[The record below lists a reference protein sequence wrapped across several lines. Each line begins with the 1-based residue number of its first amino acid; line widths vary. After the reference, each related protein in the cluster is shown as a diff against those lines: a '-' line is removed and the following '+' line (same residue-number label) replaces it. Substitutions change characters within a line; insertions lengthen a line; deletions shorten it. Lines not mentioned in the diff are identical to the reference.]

1 MSALLQMKGGKSS
14 DEDGVVVEHLHH
26 APVNF
31 LSQVALL
38 FNRMLKHSFVPQ
50 QFQRGYMIPLIKDQQ
65 GNHSDTNNYRGITI
79 SPIISKV
86 FEHVLKNKFSQHLTT
101 SAYQFGF
108 KRNSST
114 VHALH
119 CFRETVDYYVS
130 NDSRVFS
137 TFLDASKAFDRLI
150 HAGLFVKLISRNIPA
165 IFLNII
171 ISWYSNLWCRV
182 KWADQYSDWFAVR
195 AGVRQG
201 GILSPDFYSIYV
213 DDLILKLMACKKGCY
228 FLTTFAAALF
238 YADDMVILAPS
249 LHGLECLLR
258 ICEDYC
264 LEWDIALN
272 AKKSKNMVF
281 GKKITVTH
289 DVVLNGKVIEW
300 VAKWVYLGV
309 TLRSGKTFD
318 CSVSD
323 RIKKFYRCANAIFRI
338 DGRSNDMVMLRLVES
353 HCVPILT
360 YAIEVISI
368 INRDERR
375 QLRVAYNSLY
385 RKIFHYRWSESVTA
399 LQSFLGRPTWEQ
411 LAEKRRLGFI
421 NRLRKLEAT
430 SLPLILLK

>member
-31 LSQVALL
+31 LSRVALL

-281 GKKITVTH
+281 GKKITVPH
-289 DVVLNGKVIEW
+289 DVVLNGKVIE
-300 VAKWVYLGV
+300 
-309 TLRSGKTFD
+309 
-318 CSVSD
+318 
-323 RIKKFYRCANAIFRI
+323 
-338 DGRSNDMVMLRLVES
+338 
-353 HCVPILT
+353 
-360 YAIEVISI
+360 
-368 INRDERR
+368 
-375 QLRVAYNSLY
+375 
-385 RKIFHYRWSESVTA
+385 
-399 LQSFLGRPTWEQ
+399 
-411 LAEKRRLGFI
+411 
-421 NRLRKLEAT
+421 
-430 SLPLILLK
+430 